1 MTVSSDVDLRQQ
13 IVDQMHTLLPQVLD
27 SELPGMSEET
37 RLMEDL
43 GLTSSTTLELMLG
56 IEEELEIQIN
66 VEDIEQDDVGTVGAL
81 ATFIAGHLLTDDE

>member
-1 MTVSSDVDLRQQ
+1 MTVSSDTDLRQR
-13 IVDQMHTLLPQVLD
+13 IVDQMRVLLPQVLD
-27 SELPGMSEET
+27 RELGDIPEQT

-56 IEEELEIQIN
+56 IEEELELQIN

-81 ATFIAGHLLTDDE
+81 ATYIAGHLLDE

>member
-1 MTVSSDVDLRQQ
+1 MTVSSEVDLRQR
-13 IVDQMHTLLPQVLD
+13 IVDQMYALLPQVLNR
-27 SELPGMSEET
+27 ELPDVSEQT

-56 IEEELEIQIN
+56 IEEELEIQVN

-81 ATFIAGHLLTDDE
+81 ATFIAGHLMTDDE